1 MERFLY
7 GTESEVADLRQRSL
21 SPNNAI
27 AVLDDRVKLI
37 GRINLDIADW
47 LAVWFANAGV
57 SNC

>member
-1 MERFLY
+1 MEENRK
-7 GTESEVADLRQRSL
+7 VADLRQRSL

-47 LAVWFANAGV
+47 LAV
-57 SNC
+57 